1 MKDISIY
8 FKSVDVI
15 DQDQTFP
22 EGTIGNKIETHTEG
36 NFPELKK
43 GGIAIIYVPEFRNGE
58 ERFHETSNDTFRN
71 YLYTLFL
78 GATWNTHL
86 YDCGT
91 ILPGDAIEDTYF
103 ALSQVTAEL
112 IKHEIIPIVIGGT
125 QDLTYAIYKGYEKL
139 EQMINICS
147 VDHKLDLGHPDEPIH
162 KDGYLSYIL
171 THRPCFLF
179 NHANI
184 GCQVPFVSKL
194 ELELFEKLY
203 FDICRLGE
211 FNSDFK
217 KAEPHLRNADILSLD
232 LQSIRSSDF
241 RGKHYDS
248 PNGFYAEQICQITK
262 YAGISDKLTSF
273 GIFNLFN
280 EGNAPST
287 NHLVAQIIWYFID
300 GVSQRKGDFPI
311 GSKKDYTKFS
321 VNLDDFKDEIVFYKS
336 DKSERWWMEVPY
348 PPQEGVKYER
358 HHLVPCDHMDYE
370 KAMKN
375 EVPNLWWKTYQKL
388 G

>member
-8 FKSVDVI
+8 FSPVTIEPELK
-15 DQDQTFP
+15 
-22 EGTIGNKIETHTEG
+22 EGTIGNFASIHSEG
-36 NFPELKK
+36 NFPDIEK
-43 GGIAIIYVPEFRNGE
+43 GGIALIYVPEFRNGE
-58 ERFHETSNDTFRN
+58 SQFQGKSNELFRSFF
-71 YLYTLFL
+71 YSLYIGSDWTLPI
-78 GATWNTHL
+78 

-91 ILPGDAIEDTYF
+91 IIPGKEIDDTYF
-103 ALSQVTAEL
+103 AVSQAIAEL
-112 IKHEIIPIVIGGT
+112 VKNQIIPIVIGGT
-125 QDLTYAIYKGYEKL
+125 QDLTYSMYKGYEKL

-147 VDHKLDLGHPDEPIH
+147 VDHKLDLGHPDETIG
-162 KDGYLSYIL
+162 KDGYLSHLL

-184 GCQVPFVSKL
+184 GCQAPFVSKM
-194 ELELFEKLY
+194 EMDLFDKLY

-241 RGKHYDS
+241 RGQHYNS

-273 GIFNLFN
+273 GIFNLFPEDN
-280 EGNAPST
+280 LSSAD
-287 NHLVAQIIWYFID
+287 HLVAQIIWYFID

-311 GSKKDYTKFS
+311 GSKKEYTKFL
-321 VNLDDFKDEIVFYKS
+321 VNLDDFKDEIIFYKS

-358 HHLVPCDHMDYE
+358 HHLVPCDYLDYE

>member
-1 MKDISIY
+1 MIDISIY
-8 FKSVDVI
+8 FSPVEI
-15 DQDQTFP
+15 EP
-22 EGTIGNKIETHTEG
+22 NNNEGTIGSLIKIYTED
-36 NFPELKK
+36 NFPELNTN
-43 GGIAIIYVPEFRNGE
+43 GIALLYVPEFRNDVKE
-58 ERFHETSNDTFRN
+58 FKNTFNDNFRK
-71 YLYTLFL
+71 YFYDLYV
-78 GATWNTHL
+78 GSTWSHQI

-91 ILPGDAIEDTYF
+91 ILPGKEIEDTYF
-103 ALSQVTAEL
+103 ALSQVVAEL
-112 IKHEIIPIVIGGT
+112 IKENIIPIIIGGT
-125 QDLTYAIYKGYEKL
+125 QDLTYSVYKGYEKL

-147 VDHKLDLGHPDEPIH
+147 VDHKLDLGNPDDDKIS
-162 KDGYLSYIL
+162 KDGYMSKIL
-171 THRPCFLF
+171 THRPCYLF
-179 NHANI
+179 NHSNI
-184 GCQVPFVSKL
+184 GCQAPFVNKN
-194 ELELFEKLY
+194 EIDLFEKLY

-217 KAEPHLRNADILSLD
+217 KAEPHLRNADILTLD

-273 GIFNLFN
+273 GIFNLYP
-280 EGNAPST
+280 EGNTESSD
-287 NHLVAQIIWYFID
+287 HLIAQIIWYFID

-311 GSKKDYTKFS
+311 GSKKDYTKFL
-321 VNLDDFKDEIVFYKS
+321 VNLEDFKEEIIFYKS
-336 DKSERWWMEVPY
+336 DKSDRWWMEVPY
-348 PPQEGVKYER
+348 PPQKESIYER
-358 HHLVPCDHMDYE
+358 HHLVPCDYQDYE

>member
-8 FKSVDVI
+8 FSPVQIHASKA
-15 DQDQTFP
+15 
-22 EGTIGNKIETHTEG
+22 EGSIGSTIEIHTEG
-36 NFPELKK
+36 NFPEMDENN
-43 GGIAIIYVPEFRNGE
+43 IAIIYVPEFRNGDNQ
-58 ERFHETSNDTFRN
+58 FQGKKNDDFRT
-71 YLYTLFL
+71 YLYSLFT
-78 GATWNTHL
+78 GVDWVKTI

-91 ILPGDAIEDTYF
+91 ILPGQEIEDTYF
-103 ALSQVTAEL
+103 AISQVTAEL
-112 IKHEIIPIVIGGT
+112 VKHKIIPIIIGGT
-125 QDLTYAIYKGYEKL
+125 QDLTFAMYKGYEKL

-147 VDHKLDLGHPDEPIH
+147 VDHKLDLGNPDEAIN
-162 KDGYLSYIL
+162 KDGYLSHLL

-184 GCQVPFVSKL
+184 GCQAPFVSKN
-194 ELELFEKLY
+194 EQDLFDKLY
-203 FDICRLGE
+203 FDTCRLGE

-232 LQSIRSSDF
+232 VQSIRSSDF
-241 RGKHYDS
+241 KGEYYNS

-273 GIFNLFN
+273 GVFNVFP
-280 EGNAPST
+280 EE
-287 NHLVAQIIWYFID
+287 NHKENDHLIAQFIWYFID
-300 GVSQRKGDFPI
+300 GVSLRKGDFPI
-311 GSKKDYTKFS
+311 GSKKDYTKFLVS
-321 VNLDDFKDEIVFYKS
+321 LDDFQDEIIFYKS

-348 PPQEGVKYER
+348 PPQHGVKYER
-358 HHLVPCDHMDYE
+358 HHLVPCDHKDYE